1 MNNSRRRF
9 RPRQKSNFRRRS
21 NGVVHSNGHFQSNSG
36 NNSFSRNGSMTN
48 PFNIEKAIQK
58 YKQLA
63 KDALSSGDPILS
75 ENYLQHADHFMRI
88 IEDKIDVINNLIDAG
103 FPRIEVSSFV
113 SPKAIPQLA
122 DAATILENVKRN
134 HETTLAALVPNARGA
149 LRAVDAKLD
158 EIVVFLSA
166 SESHNKKNVN
176 RSVKDSLLGFKE
188 IADIAGKNNIPIQ
201 GDIATAFG
209 CPFEGNVSAK
219 RLAEISKE
227 YKMMGFKG
235 VTLGDTTGMATPTVV
250 TEAVNAIRDMVPDFD
265 ITLHFHNTRG
275 IGLANVMT
283 GLNLG
288 ITDYESCFGGMG
300 GCPFAP
306 NATGNI
312 CSEDLIYLLHE
323 MGIETGINLDQLI
336 NVAKKVENLVGHRLP
351 GQVMRAGPRL
361 LKYSMEDVPTAIGA

>member
-1 MNNSRRRF
+1 MNIKKVKVTEVG
-9 RPRQKSNFRRRS
+9 PRD
-21 NGVVHSNGHFQSNSG
+21 GFQS
-36 NNSFSRNGSMTN
+36 
-48 PFNIEKAIQK
+48 EKT
-58 YKQLA
+58 
-63 KDALSSGDPILS
+63 ILKT
-75 ENYLQHADHFMRI
+75 
-88 IEDKIDVINNLIDAG
+88 EDKIDVINNLIDAG

-227 YKMMGFKG
+227 YKSMGFKG

-250 TEAVNAIRDMVPDFD
+250 IEGVNVIRDRVPDFD

-323 MGIETGINLDQLI
+323 MGIDTGINLDQLI
-336 NVAKKVENLVGHRLP
+336 NIAKRVETLVGHRLP

>member
-1 MNNSRRRF
+1 MNIKKVKVTEVG
-9 RPRQKSNFRRRS
+9 PRD
-21 NGVVHSNGHFQSNSG
+21 GFQS
-36 NNSFSRNGSMTN
+36 
-48 PFNIEKAIQK
+48 EKT
-58 YKQLA
+58 
-63 KDALSSGDPILS
+63 ILKT
-75 ENYLQHADHFMRI
+75 
-88 IEDKIDVINNLIDAG
+88 EDKIDVINNLIDAG

-134 HETTLAALVPNARGA
+134 HETTLAALVPNAKGA

-219 RLAEISKE
+219 RLAKISKE
-227 YKMMGFKG
+227 YKSLGFKG

-250 TEAVNAIRDMVPDFD
+250 IEGVNVIRDMVPDFD

-288 ITDYESCFGGMG
+288 ITEYESCFGGMG

-323 MGIETGINLDQLI
+323 MGIDTGINLDQLI
-336 NVAKKVENLVGHRLP
+336 NIAKRVETLVGHRLP

>member
-1 MNNSRRRF
+1 MDIKEVKITEVG
-9 RPRQKSNFRRRS
+9 PRD
-21 NGVVHSNGHFQSNSG
+21 GFQS
-36 NNSFSRNGSMTN
+36 
-48 PFNIEKAIQK
+48 EKTVLK
-58 YKQLA
+58 T
-63 KDALSSGDPILS
+63 
-75 ENYLQHADHFMRI
+75 
-88 IEDKIDVINNLIDAG
+88 EDKIDIINNLIEAG

-122 DAATILENVKRN
+122 DAEIILNKVNRSSK
-134 HETTLAALVPNARGA
+134 TTLAALVPNARGA
-149 LRAVDAKLD
+149 LRAVEAKLD

-176 RSVKDSLLGFKE
+176 RSVKESLSGFKE

-209 CPFEGNVSAK
+209 CPFEGNISPK
-219 RLAEISKE
+219 KLADISKE
-227 YKMMGFKG
+227 YKLMGFKG
-235 VTLGDTTGMATPTVV
+235 VTLGDTTGMATPPVV
-250 TEAVNAIRDMVPDFD
+250 IDAINAIRNNVPDFN

-275 IGLANVMT
+275 VGLANVMS

-323 MGIETGINLDQLI
+323 MGIETGIDLDKI
-336 NVAKKVENLVGHRLP
+336 ISIAKKVENLVGHKLP
-351 GQVMRAGPRL
+351 GQVMRAGHRL
-361 LKYSMEDVPTAIGA
+361 LSYSMDEVPTAVGV

>member
-1 MNNSRRRF
+1 MNIKKVKVTEVG
-9 RPRQKSNFRRRS
+9 PRD
-21 NGVVHSNGHFQSNSG
+21 GFQS
-36 NNSFSRNGSMTN
+36 
-48 PFNIEKAIQK
+48 EKT
-58 YKQLA
+58 
-63 KDALSSGDPILS
+63 ILKT
-75 ENYLQHADHFMRI
+75 
-88 IEDKIDVINNLIDAG
+88 EDKIDVINNLIDAG

-134 HETTLAALVPNARGA
+134 HETTLAALVPNAKGA

-227 YKMMGFKG
+227 YKSMGFKG

-250 TEAVNAIRDMVPDFD
+250 IEGVNVIRDKVPDFD

-323 MGIETGINLDQLI
+323 MGIDTGINLDQLI
-336 NVAKKVENLVGHRLP
+336 NIAKRVETLVGHRLP

>member
-1 MNNSRRRF
+1 MNIKKVKITEVG
-9 RPRQKSNFRRRS
+9 PRD
-21 NGVVHSNGHFQSNSG
+21 GFQSEK
-36 NNSFSRNGSMTN
+36 
-48 PFNIEKAIQK
+48 NILKT
-58 YKQLA
+58 
-63 KDALSSGDPILS
+63 
-75 ENYLQHADHFMRI
+75 
-88 IEDKIDVINNLIDAG
+88 EDKIDVINNLIEAG

-122 DAATILENVKRN
+122 DAEIILNKVKRN
-134 HETTLAALVPNARGA
+134 PNTTLAALVPNARGA

-176 RSVKDSLLGFKE
+176 RSVQESLLGFKE
-188 IADIAGKNNIPIQ
+188 IADIAGKKNIPIQ

-209 CPFEGNVSAK
+209 CPFEGNVSSK
-219 RLAEISKE
+219 KLADISKE
-227 YKMMGFKG
+227 YKLMGFKG
-235 VTLGDTTGMATPTVV
+235 VTLGDTTGMATPPVV
-250 TEAVNAIRDMVPDFD
+250 TDAINAIRDNVPDFE

-275 IGLANVMT
+275 VGLANVMT

-288 ITDYESCFGGMG
+288 ISDYESCFGGMG

-323 MGIETGINLDQLI
+323 MGIETGIDLDQLI
-336 NVAKKVENLVGHRLP
+336 KIAKKVESLVGHRLP

-361 LKYSMEDVPTAIGA
+361 LSYSMDDVPTAVGA

>member
-1 MNNSRRRF
+1 MNIKKVKVTEVG
-9 RPRQKSNFRRRS
+9 PRD
-21 NGVVHSNGHFQSNSG
+21 GFQS
-36 NNSFSRNGSMTN
+36 
-48 PFNIEKAIQK
+48 EKT
-58 YKQLA
+58 
-63 KDALSSGDPILS
+63 ILKT
-75 ENYLQHADHFMRI
+75 
-88 IEDKIDVINNLIDAG
+88 EDKIDVINTLIDSG

-227 YKMMGFKG
+227 YNKMGFKG

-250 TEAVNAIRDMVPDFD
+250 TEAVNTIRDMVPDFD

-275 IGLANVMT
+275 IGFANVMT

-336 NVAKKVENLVGHRLP
+336 NIAKKVENLVGHRLP

-361 LKYSMEDVPTAIGA
+361 LKYSMQDVPTAIGA

>member
-1 MNNSRRRF
+1 MKVKKVKITEVG
-9 RPRQKSNFRRRS
+9 PRD
-21 NGVVHSNGHFQSNSG
+21 GFQS
-36 NNSFSRNGSMTN
+36 
-48 PFNIEKAIQK
+48 EKT
-58 YKQLA
+58 
-63 KDALSSGDPILS
+63 ILKT
-75 ENYLQHADHFMRI
+75 
-88 IEDKIDVINNLIDAG
+88 EDKIDIINNLIESG

-122 DAATILENVKRN
+122 DAEIILNKVKRN
-134 HETTLAALVPNARGA
+134 QNTTLAALVPNTRGA
-149 LRAVDAKLD
+149 LRAVEAKLD

-176 RSVKDSLLGFKE
+176 RSVQESLLGFKE

-209 CPFEGNVSAK
+209 CPFEGNVSSK
-219 RLAEISKE
+219 KLADISKE
-227 YKMMGFKG
+227 YKLMGFKG
-235 VTLGDTTGMATPTVV
+235 VTLGDTTGMATPPVV
-250 TEAVNAIRDMVPDFD
+250 TDAINAIRDNVPDFE

-275 IGLANVMT
+275 VGLANVMT

-288 ITDYESCFGGMG
+288 ISDYESCFGGMG

-323 MGIETGINLDQLI
+323 MGIETGIDLDQLI
-336 NVAKKVENLVGHRLP
+336 RIAKKVESLVGHRLP

-361 LKYSMEDVPTAIGA
+361 LSYSMDDVPTAVGA

>member
-1 MNNSRRRF
+1 MNIKQVKVTEVG
-9 RPRQKSNFRRRS
+9 PRD
-21 NGVVHSNGHFQSNSG
+21 GFQS
-36 NNSFSRNGSMTN
+36 
-48 PFNIEKAIQK
+48 EKT
-58 YKQLA
+58 
-63 KDALSSGDPILS
+63 IL
-75 ENYLQHADHFMRI
+75 NT
-88 IEDKIDVINNLIDAG
+88 EDKIDVINNLIDAG

-122 DAATILENVKRN
+122 DAATILEKVKRN
-134 HETTLAALVPNARGA
+134 HETTLAALVPNAKGA

-176 RSVKDSLLGFKE
+176 RSVKDSLLGFRE
-188 IADIAGKNNIPIQ
+188 IADIAGKNNIPIK

-336 NVAKKVENLVGHRLP
+336 NIAKKVENLVGHRLP

-361 LKYSMEDVPTAIGA
+361 LKYSMQDVPTAIGA

>member
-1 MNNSRRRF
+1 MDIKDVKITEVG
-9 RPRQKSNFRRRS
+9 PRD
-21 NGVVHSNGHFQSNSG
+21 GFQS
-36 NNSFSRNGSMTN
+36 
-48 PFNIEKAIQK
+48 EKT
-58 YKQLA
+58 
-63 KDALSSGDPILS
+63 ILKT
-75 ENYLQHADHFMRI
+75 
-88 IEDKIDVINNLIDAG
+88 EDKIDIINNLIEAG

-122 DAATILENVKRN
+122 DAEIILNKVNRSSK
-134 HETTLAALVPNARGA
+134 TTLAALVPNARGA
-149 LRAVDAKLD
+149 LRAVEAKLD

-176 RSVKDSLLGFKE
+176 RSVKESLIGFKE

-209 CPFEGNVSAK
+209 CPFEGNISPK
-219 RLAEISKE
+219 KLADISKE
-227 YKMMGFKG
+227 YKLMGFKG
-235 VTLGDTTGMATPTVV
+235 VTLGDTTGMATPPVV
-250 TEAVNAIRDMVPDFD
+250 IDAINAIRNNVPDFN

-275 IGLANVMT
+275 VGLANVMS

-323 MGIETGINLDQLI
+323 MGIETGIDLDKI
-336 NVAKKVENLVGHRLP
+336 ISIAKKVENLVGHKLP
-351 GQVMRAGPRL
+351 GQVMRAGHRL
-361 LKYSMEDVPTAIGA
+361 LTYSMDEVPTAVGV

>member
-1 MNNSRRRF
+1 
-9 RPRQKSNFRRRS
+9 
-21 NGVVHSNGHFQSNSG
+21 
-36 NNSFSRNGSMTN
+36 
-48 PFNIEKAIQK
+48 
-58 YKQLA
+58 
-63 KDALSSGDPILS
+63 
-75 ENYLQHADHFMRI
+75 
-88 IEDKIDVINNLIDAG
+88 DVINNLIEAG

-122 DAATILENVKRN
+122 DAEKILNKVNRSSQ
-134 HETTLAALVPNARGA
+134 TTLAALVPNARGA
-149 LRAVDAKLD
+149 QRAVEAKLD

-176 RSVKDSLLGFKE
+176 RSVKESLLGFKE

-209 CPFEGNVSAK
+209 CPFEGNISSK
-219 RLAEISKE
+219 KLADISKD
-227 YKMMGFKG
+227 YKLMGFKG
-235 VTLGDTTGMATPTVV
+235 VTLGDTTGMATPPVV
-250 TEAVNAIRDMVPDFD
+250 IDAINAIRDNVPDFN

-275 IGLANVMT
+275 VGLANVMS

-323 MGIETGINLDQLI
+323 MGIETGIDLDKI
-336 NVAKKVENLVGHRLP
+336 ISIAKKVENLVGHKLP
-351 GQVMRAGPRL
+351 GQVMRAGHRL
-361 LKYSMEDVPTAIGA
+361 LSYSMDEVPTAVGA

>member
-1 MNNSRRRF
+1 MDIKEVKITEVG
-9 RPRQKSNFRRRS
+9 PRD
-21 NGVVHSNGHFQSNSG
+21 GFQS
-36 NNSFSRNGSMTN
+36 
-48 PFNIEKAIQK
+48 EKT
-58 YKQLA
+58 
-63 KDALSSGDPILS
+63 ILKT
-75 ENYLQHADHFMRI
+75 
-88 IEDKIDVINNLIDAG
+88 EDKIDIINNLIEAG

-122 DAATILENVKRN
+122 DAEIILNKVNRSSK
-134 HETTLAALVPNARGA
+134 TTLAALVPNARGA
-149 LRAVDAKLD
+149 LRAVEAKLD

-176 RSVKDSLLGFKE
+176 RSVKESLLGFKE

-209 CPFEGNVSAK
+209 CPFEGNISPK
-219 RLAEISKE
+219 KLADISKE
-227 YKMMGFKG
+227 YKLMGFKG
-235 VTLGDTTGMATPTVV
+235 VTLGDTTGMATPPVV
-250 TEAVNAIRDMVPDFD
+250 IDAINAIRNNVPDFN

-275 IGLANVMT
+275 VGLANVMS

-323 MGIETGINLDQLI
+323 MGIETGIDLDKI
-336 NVAKKVENLVGHRLP
+336 ISIAKKVENLVGHKLP
-351 GQVMRAGPRL
+351 GQVMRAGHRL
-361 LKYSMEDVPTAIGA
+361 LSYSMDEVPTAVGV

>member
-1 MNNSRRRF
+1 MLRRHRDINMNIKQVKVTEVG
-9 RPRQKSNFRRRS
+9 PRD
-21 NGVVHSNGHFQSNSG
+21 GFQS
-36 NNSFSRNGSMTN
+36 
-48 PFNIEKAIQK
+48 EKT
-58 YKQLA
+58 
-63 KDALSSGDPILS
+63 IL
-75 ENYLQHADHFMRI
+75 NT
-88 IEDKIDVINNLIDAG
+88 EDKIDVINNLIDAG

-122 DAATILENVKRN
+122 DAATILEKVKRN
-134 HETTLAALVPNARGA
+134 HETTLAALVPNAKGA

-176 RSVKDSLLGFKE
+176 RSVKDSLLGFRE

-288 ITDYESCFGGMG
+288 ITDYESCFGGIG

-336 NVAKKVENLVGHRLP
+336 NIAKKVENLVGHRLP

-361 LKYSMEDVPTAIGA
+361 LKYSMQDVPTAIGA

>member
-1 MNNSRRRF
+1 MKVKKVKITEVG
-9 RPRQKSNFRRRS
+9 PRD
-21 NGVVHSNGHFQSNSG
+21 GLQS
-36 NNSFSRNGSMTN
+36 
-48 PFNIEKAIQK
+48 EKT
-58 YKQLA
+58 
-63 KDALSSGDPILS
+63 ILKT
-75 ENYLQHADHFMRI
+75 
-88 IEDKIDVINNLIDAG
+88 EDKIDVINNLIESG

-122 DAATILENVKRN
+122 DAEIILNKVKRN
-134 HETTLAALVPNARGA
+134 QNTTLAALVPNTRGA
-149 LRAVDAKLD
+149 LRAVEAKLD

-176 RSVKDSLLGFKE
+176 RSVQESLLGFKE

-209 CPFEGNVSAK
+209 CPFEGNVSSK
-219 RLAEISKE
+219 KLADISKE
-227 YKMMGFKG
+227 YKLMGFKG
-235 VTLGDTTGMATPTVV
+235 VTLGDTTGMATPPVV
-250 TEAVNAIRDMVPDFD
+250 TDAINAIRDNVPDFE

-275 IGLANVMT
+275 VGLANVMT

-288 ITDYESCFGGMG
+288 ISDYESCFGGMG

-323 MGIETGINLDQLI
+323 MGIETGIDLDQLI
-336 NVAKKVENLVGHRLP
+336 NIAKKVESLVGHILP

-361 LKYSMEDVPTAIGA
+361 LSYSMDDVPTAVGA

>member
-1 MNNSRRRF
+1 MSKGGINMNIKKVKVTEVG
-9 RPRQKSNFRRRS
+9 PRD
-21 NGVVHSNGHFQSNSG
+21 GFQS
-36 NNSFSRNGSMTN
+36 
-48 PFNIEKAIQK
+48 EKT
-58 YKQLA
+58 
-63 KDALSSGDPILS
+63 IL
-75 ENYLQHADHFMRI
+75 NT
-88 IEDKIDVINNLIDAG
+88 EDKIDIINNLIDAG
-103 FPRIEVSSFV
+103 FSRIEVSSFV
-113 SPKAIPQLA
+113 SQKAIPQLA

-134 HETTLAALVPNARGA
+134 HETTLAALVPNAKGA

-176 RSVKDSLLGFKE
+176 RSVKDSLFGFKE

-201 GDIATAFG
+201 GDLAPAFG

-235 VTLGDTTGMATPTVV
+235 VTLGDTTGMATPRVV

-312 CSEDLIYLLHE
+312 CSEDLVYLLHE
-323 MGIETGINLDQLI
+323 MGVETGINLEKLI
-336 NVAKKVENLVGHRLP
+336 NVAKKVETLVGHRLP

>member
-1 MNNSRRRF
+1 MDF
-9 RPRQKSNFRRRS
+9 KKIKVTEVGPRD
-21 NGVVHSNGHFQSNSG
+21 GFQS
-36 NNSFSRNGSMTN
+36 
-48 PFNIEKAIQK
+48 EKTVLK
-58 YKQLA
+58 TV
-63 KDALSSGDPILS
+63 
-75 ENYLQHADHFMRI
+75 
-88 IEDKIDVINNLIDAG
+88 DKISIINDLIDAG

-122 DAATILENVKRN
+122 DAEIILSKVKRSPN
-134 HETTLAALVPNARGA
+134 TTLAALVPNARGA
-149 LRAVDAKLD
+149 IRAVEANID

-176 RSVKDSLLGFKE
+176 RNVDESLIEFRE

-209 CPFEGNVSAK
+209 CPFEGNISSNKLVD
-219 RLAEISKE
+219 ISKE
-227 YKMMGFKG
+227 YKQMGFKG
-235 VTLGDTTGMATPTVV
+235 VTLGDTTGMATPLVV
-250 TEAVNAIRDMVPDFD
+250 TEAINAIRDNVPDFN

-275 IGLANVMT
+275 VGLANVMT
-283 GLNLG
+283 GLNEG

-323 MGIETGINLDQLI
+323 MGIKTGIDLDQI
-336 NVAKKVENLVGHRLP
+336 ISIAKKVESLVGHRLP
-351 GQVMRAGPRL
+351 GQVMKAGHRL
-361 LKYSMEDVPTAIGA
+361 LSYSMDEVPTAVGS

>member
-1 MNNSRRRF
+1 MDINKVKVTEVG
-9 RPRQKSNFRRRS
+9 PRD
-21 NGVVHSNGHFQSNSG
+21 GFQS
-36 NNSFSRNGSMTN
+36 
-48 PFNIEKAIQK
+48 EKT
-58 YKQLA
+58 
-63 KDALSSGDPILS
+63 ILKT
-75 ENYLQHADHFMRI
+75 
-88 IEDKIDVINNLIDAG
+88 EDKIDVINHLIDAG
-103 FPRIEVSSFV
+103 YQRIEVSSFV

-122 DAATILENVKRN
+122 DAETILNKVKRN
-134 HETTLAALVPNARGA
+134 SKSTLAALVPNAKGA
-149 LRAVDAKLD
+149 LRAVEAKLD

-176 RSVKDSLLGFKE
+176 RTVKESLQGFKE
-188 IADIAGKNNIPIQ
+188 IADIAGKNNIPVQ

-209 CPFEGNVSAK
+209 CPFEGNVSSK
-219 RLAEISKE
+219 KLVDISKE
-227 YKMMGFKG
+227 YKLMGFKG
-235 VTLGDTTGMATPTVV
+235 VTLGDTTGMATPPVV
-250 TEAVNAIRDMVPDFD
+250 TDAINAIRDNVPDFE

-275 IGLANVMT
+275 VGLANVMT

-288 ITDYESCFGGMG
+288 ISDYESCFGGMG

-323 MGIETGINLDQLI
+323 MGIETGINLEQLI
-336 NVAKKVENLVGHRLP
+336 NIAKKVETLVGHKLP

>member
-1 MNNSRRRF
+1 MDIKEVKITEVG
-9 RPRQKSNFRRRS
+9 PRD
-21 NGVVHSNGHFQSNSG
+21 GFQS
-36 NNSFSRNGSMTN
+36 
-48 PFNIEKAIQK
+48 EKT
-58 YKQLA
+58 
-63 KDALSSGDPILS
+63 ILKT
-75 ENYLQHADHFMRI
+75 
-88 IEDKIDVINNLIDAG
+88 EDKIDIINNLIEAG

-122 DAATILENVKRN
+122 DAEIILNKVNRSSQ
-134 HETTLAALVPNARGA
+134 TTLAALVPNARGA
-149 LRAVDAKLD
+149 LRAVEAKLD

-176 RSVKDSLLGFKE
+176 RSVKESLSGFKE

-209 CPFEGNVSAK
+209 CPFEGNISPK
-219 RLAEISKE
+219 KLADISKE
-227 YKMMGFKG
+227 YKLMGFKG
-235 VTLGDTTGMATPTVV
+235 VTLGDTTGMATPPVV
-250 TEAVNAIRDMVPDFD
+250 IDAINAIRNNVPDFN

-275 IGLANVMT
+275 VGLANVMS

-323 MGIETGINLDQLI
+323 MGIETGIDLDKI
-336 NVAKKVENLVGHRLP
+336 ISIAKKVENLVGHKLP
-351 GQVMRAGPRL
+351 GQVMRAGHRL
-361 LKYSMEDVPTAIGA
+361 LSYSMDEVPTAVGV